1 MSISPN
7 ISPNEDRVKRGFPT
21 QNEGMEQGRRS
32 LFTTAH
38 GRQKMKK
45 RGGRGSG
52 QECLSKAVERTVV
65 VVIIEF
71 SLLLRLFPFA
81 WPKPRPQRNSP
92 LIYFILL
99 LCLLDP
105 LATFCRC
112 CDDDGLFHFP
122 KGIRTNPIRS
132 KKTSRYLDN

>member
-1 MSISPN
+1 MAEWSSLRGSSKARLPN
-7 ISPNEDRVKRGFPT
+7 PKRRNGTRAAFSFYDGARKAENEEKG
-21 QNEGMEQGRRS
+21 E
-32 LFTTAH
+32 
-38 GRQKMKK
+38 
-45 RGGRGSG
+45 RGSG

-71 SLLLRLFPFA
+71 SLLLCLFPFA

-112 CDDDGLFHFP
+112 YDDDGLFHFP

-132 KKTSRYLDN
+132 KKPLDIWTISNT